1 MLKRLI
7 MSLRVIQYFLL
18 TQVLMFETWTHVT
31 KQVWT
36 RTEQNLKIPIRP
48 ENYSLRELIIILLC
62 NLIKIIYSRT
72 RRVILESTSD
82 ALEPTLKVRT
92 FAIQKQTSFLADNVI
107 TDTINLVRKNKKIL
121 KSSSKFQMC
130 PII

>member
-72 RRVILESTSD
+72 RGVILESTSD